1 MLTGRCLSSSILGV
15 LTAPLRVSVPSH
27 LPQHTESGLSIEEH
41 ANIVTAVSDLA
52 DPLITT
58 NKRKKSGKY
67 IQYADEVRARIGKY
81 ASENGNERARKH
93 FSVEFPT
100 LNESTIRNFKK
111 MYLSKLS
118 EERKK
123 INPGLVTALPVK
135 SKGRPPLLLE
145 LNDKL
150 IKFLKLVRSKGG
162 VVNIHVVRATAEV
175 LIKSNP
181 SLMQHFCRLELRV
194 QSVYRRMGLRRR
206 LGTTGRLPVPRGI
219 YEECRVEYLRNI
231 DH

>member
-1 MLTGRCLSSSILGV
+1 MSLLQYFRPANFPSQNEKGV
-15 LTAPLRVSVPSH
+15 PVSVPSH
-27 LPQHTESGLSIEEH
+27 IPQHTESGLSIEEH

-58 NKRKKSGKY
+58 NKRKKRGK
-67 IQYADEVRARIGKY
+67 YADEVCARIGKY

-123 INPGLVTALPVK
+123 SNPGLVTALPVK
-135 SKGRPPLLLE
+135 PKGRPPLLLE
-145 LNDKL
+145 LDDKS
-150 IKFLKLVRSKGG
+150 IKFLKVVRSKGG
-162 VVNIHVVRATAEV
+162 VVNIHVVRTTAEA

-181 SLMQHFCRLELRV
+181 SLMQHFCRLELPRSWV

-206 LGTTGRLPVPRGI
+206 LGITGRPPVPRGI
-219 YEECRVEYLRNI
+219 
-231 DH
+231 